1 MGVIAGSR
9 SILAQSAAVAAVVFA
24 AALLGILSRLPGAW
38 AVFWPAN
45 ALLLGLMIRWRTL
58 PAYVALQ
65 SAFVGYVAADMIT
78 RTHLPASV
86 LLACCNLAGVT
97 AAYVFLRSLPV
108 ANRELGTAASAAWVV
123 TAAVLGSVT
132 GAIGGGFA
140 SILVFD
146 GTWTSGWF
154 GWFAV
159 EFVNY
164 MVLLPVVLSFPA
176 RATADL
182 VRGNPARRARLA
194 AARRILRRSLVP
206 FVLLVALLSV
216 AGLAAGGGAI
226 AFTLPALIAA
236 ALVTNV
242 FVTTLFV
249 LTSTVGMLALAV
261 GQGAGPPPAPVSL
274 STDVGLALLSIGP
287 LVVAAAMAERNRVV
301 EALREAFT
309 TDDLTGALRRGEFMA
324 RAEDTLSTMAS
335 QNRTSALLMMDLDH
349 FKRLN
354 DTRGHQAGDRA
365 LTEFATIVASTLRD
379 GDLFGRLG
387 GEEFAVLMRDADV
400 ALAVSTAR
408 HICSAQRAQAQAAF
422 GADGPTVSIG
432 VSCAEKAEKS
442 GKSEGLEPLL
452 ARADAAVYRAKEND
466 RDQVVADGFHLDPA
480 G

>member
-9 SILAQSAAVAAVVFA
+9 SILAQSAVVAAVVFA

-45 ALLLGLMIRWRTL
+45 ALLLGLMIRWRAL
-58 PAYVALQ
+58 PVYVALPA
-65 SAFVGYVAADMIT
+65 AFVGYVAADMIT

-97 AAYVFLRSLPV
+97 AAYLLIRSLPV
-108 ANRELGTAASAAWVV
+108 ASRGLGTAASAAWVA
-123 TAAVLGSVT
+123 TAAVLGAVT

-146 GTWTSGWF
+146 GTWTSGWA
-154 GWFAV
+154 GWFVV

-176 RATADL
+176 RAVVDI
-182 VRGNPARRARLA
+182 ARRNRAGRVQLA
-194 AARRILRRSLVP
+194 SARRMLRRSLVP
-206 FVLLVALLSV
+206 AALLAALLSV
-216 AGLAAGGGAI
+216 AGLAQGGGAI
-226 AFTLPALIAA
+226 AFTVPALIAA
-236 ALVTNV
+236 ALATNV

-249 LTSTVGMLALAV
+249 LISTVGMLALAV

-274 STDVGLALLSIGP
+274 STDVGLALLAIGP
-287 LVVAAAMAERNRVV
+287 LVVAAAMAERNRVAK
-301 EALREAFT
+301 ALREAFI
-309 TDDLTGALRRGEFMA
+309 TDDLTGALRRGEFLA
-324 RAEDTLSTMAS
+324 RAEKALSTMAS
-335 QNRTSALLMMDLDH
+335 QNQASALLMMDLDH

-365 LTEFATIVASTLRD
+365 LTDFSTIVAATLRD

-387 GEEFAVLMRDADV
+387 GEEFAVLMRDADL

-408 HICSAQRAQAQAAF
+408 HICSAQRAQAQSAF
-422 GADGPTVSIG
+422 GDDGATVSIG
-432 VSCAEKAEKS
+432 VSCAAKS
-442 GKSEGLEPLL
+442 DGLSPLL

-466 RDQVVADGFHLDPA
+466 RDQVVVDGFHMDAA